1 MEAITRQNHLPRHK
15 DEQDDSR
22 LHHPVDKSRK
32 QLRLVT
38 VEGTQRRSEERFKIK
53 VKHHGDQVR
62 FLPAELLV
70 GQNQSFQSDRE
81 AHVTA
86 GHHVLDLELQEAG
99 GETEFLHHPGV
110 FPGRQARLL
119 LTARAQTQT

>member
-1 MEAITRQNHLPRHK
+1 M
-15 DEQDDSR
+15 R
-22 LHHPVDKSRK
+22 L
-32 QLRLVT
+32 
-38 VEGTQRRSEERFKIK
+38 
-53 VKHHGDQVR
+53 
-62 FLPAELLV
+62 LPAELLV
-70 GQNQSFQSDRE
+70 GQNQSFQSDGE